1 MRKTIELDPTWAAKR
16 AKAVASSHFLFCSKG
31 SKEGKKLVITL
42 ESSIS
47 QQPNTDLMHILHR
60 TNHK

>member
-1 MRKTIELDPTWAAKR
+1 MRKIVELDPTWASKR

-42 ESSIS
+42 ESSVS
-47 QQPNTDLMHILHR
+47 
-60 TNHK
+60 